1 MKKDETSDFDPGHS
15 PFILD
20 PSSFPFHPSTFIPFK
35 LSSHPMQP
43 TLFSSIHLTVS
54 QLTFRIR
61 KLLEG
66 DLEMQDV
73 WVEGEISNLSRPASG
88 HVYFTLK
95 DKNASLRC
103 VMWKTDA
110 ARLRIN
116 LQDGMAIEAHG
127 KITVYEPQGQY
138 QLAVNIIQPRGE
150 GALYQEFLRL
160 KAMLESEGLFDV
172 ERKRPIPQLPNKIGI
187 VTSQTGAA
195 LRDMLNTLRRRLP
208 LAQVLLAPSPVQ
220 GVDAPPALVKA
231 LQLLNHQLPDVI
243 LLARGG
249 GSIEDLWAFNDERV
263 VRAVAESKAPIIC
276 GVGHETDFTLCDFSA
291 DLRAPTPTAAAELAT
306 QTTVDDLSTQLTHHA
321 ARITDLTLN
330 LLAEQKAL
338 ISSVTARLKYVSPE
352 RRIQSEYQHLDELS
366 RRAFSALT
374 HRIQL
379 QTSTVN
385 GMSKRLQSLNPE
397 GVLSRGYAIITRKD
411 DGAVV
416 SKVSQAHGEMN
427 VRVSDGEFEVISKT

>member
-1 MKKDETSDFDPGHS
+1 
-15 PFILD
+15 
-20 PSSFPFHPSTFIPFK
+20 
-35 LSSHPMQP
+35 MQP
-43 TLFSSIHLTVS
+43 SLFSSIHLTVS
-54 QLTFRIR
+54 QLTFHIR
-61 KLLEG
+61 KQLEN
-66 DLEMQDV
+66 DPTLQDV
-73 WVEGEISNLSRPASG
+73 WVEGEISNLSKPNSG
-88 HVYFTLK
+88 HIYFTLK

-103 VMWKTDA
+103 MMWKPDA
-110 ARLRIN
+110 ARLRVN

-138 QLAVNIIQPRGE
+138 QLAVNLIQPKGE

-160 KAMLESEGLFDV
+160 KAMLEAEGLFDI

-208 LAQVLLAPSPVQ
+208 LAQVILAASPVQ
-220 GVDAPPALVKA
+220 GVEAPPALVNA
-231 LQLLNHQLPDVI
+231 LLSINKQYPDVI

-263 VRAVAESKAPIIC
+263 VRAVADSKAPVIC
-276 GVGHETDFTLCDFSA
+276 GVGHETDFTLCDFAS

-306 QTTVDDLSTQLTHHA
+306 PITILDLNSDLLN
-321 ARITDLTLN
+321 ARARLSSLILN
-330 LLAEQKAL
+330 LLAEQKTFISAL
-338 ISSVTARLKYVSPE
+338 TSRLKYVSPE

-374 HRIQL
+374 HYIQL
-379 QTSTVN
+379 QSSNVE
-385 GMSKRLQSLNPE
+385 GMSKRLHSLNPE
-397 GVLSRGYAIITRKD
+397 DILLRGYAIITRKD

-416 SKVSQAHGEMN
+416 SKVSQARGEMK
-427 VRVSDGEFEVISKT
+427 VRVSDGEFEAVVNRKS